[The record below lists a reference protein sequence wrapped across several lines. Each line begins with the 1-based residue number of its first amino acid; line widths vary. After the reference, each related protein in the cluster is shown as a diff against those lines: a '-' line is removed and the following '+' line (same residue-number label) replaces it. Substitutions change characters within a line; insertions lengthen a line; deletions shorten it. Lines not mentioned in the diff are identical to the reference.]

1 MREEGP
7 LAGRSVWEE
16 RELENNVRSQPV
28 FELPAI
34 RSFRQVDLN
43 PLGRFLLIVDEYCN
57 LLGRLDAL
65 IEDENVDAWK

>member
-16 RELENNVRSQPV
+16 REHENSVRSQPV

-34 RSFRQVDLN
+34 RSFWRIDLN

-57 LLGRLDAL
+57 FLGRLDGL
-65 IEDENVDAWK
+65 VEENKVDAWK